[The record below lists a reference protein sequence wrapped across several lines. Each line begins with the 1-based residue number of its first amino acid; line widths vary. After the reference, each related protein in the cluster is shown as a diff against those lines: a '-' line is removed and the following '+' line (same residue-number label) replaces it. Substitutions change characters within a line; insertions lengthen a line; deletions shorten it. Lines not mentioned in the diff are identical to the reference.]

1 MGFIEIFVN
10 LHDISYWTFNCTK
23 TTIIGKG
30 GIAYITLHLC
40 NKW

>member
-10 LHDISYWTFNCTK
+10 LHDISYWAFNCTK

-30 GIAYITLHLC
+30 GIANYTLM
-40 NKW
+40 